1 MHRDLVGLVQ
11 RYREITTKYGPFT
24 FGVSAKETQ
33 NSPADL
39 IWTLIDQEDGEF
51 GKTVLSSGRR
61 DEETVLDYAIGTH
74 PFDSAA
80 KPLVVAEVVWFLCE
94 KCGAGEI
101 SDPDEC
107 SECKGNGTVFIDV
120 EEVAKDTDVE
130 LSENSIWSRRQAN

>member
-1 MHRDLVGLVQ
+1 MHRDLVVLVQ
-11 RYREITTKYGPFT
+11 KYRDVTMKYGPFR
-24 FGVSAKETQ
+24 FGVSAKEIQ
-33 NSPADL
+33 DAAEDL
-39 IWTLIDQEDGEF
+39 VWTLTEQEDGEF

-74 PFDSAA
+74 PFDSASA
-80 KPLVVAEVVWFLCE
+80 PIVVAEVVWFLCE

-107 SECKGNGTVFIDV
+107 SECRGNGTVFIDV

-130 LSENSIWSRRQAN
+130 LSESSIWARRQAD